1 MDRIERFADVVVRA
15 GANVQPGQGVILRT
29 DTAHLEISRAVVE
42 AAYAAGAAWVE
53 PVWTDGPMR
62 RAAVDHASLESLTT
76 SRGWALQRTREWA
89 EQGVASI
96 GLVGDAYPHLLD
108 GADPVRAAAFPVE
121 EVQATRESLIGGGL
135 RWTLVGAPNPGW
147 AQQVFGE
154 PDTQRLWDAV
164 ATAMRLDTD
173 DPALAWRERAA
184 TLADRASRLDDLEL
198 ASVRYVGDGT
208 DLTVGLIPG
217 CRWTG
222 GGLIDPAGIP
232 YMPNIPTE
240 EVFTSPDR
248 RRADGVI
255 RLTKPL
261 ALQGRLVHG
270 LRVEFAGGRI
280 VDVTADSGAE
290 VVRAQ
295 LETDPGARSL
305 GEVSLVDADSRIA
318 KAGIVFHNT
327 LFDENAG
334 CHVAWGTGFPF
345 SLPGGMR
352 MSPAEREEL
361 GLNSSAVHTDV
372 VIGGEGITV
381 TGTGPKGTVE
391 IIRDDVWV
399 L

>member
-15 GANVQPGQGVILRT
+15 GVNVQPGQGVILRT
-29 DTAHLEISRAVVE
+29 DTAHLEIARAVVA

-53 PVWTDGPMR
+53 PIWSDGPMR
-62 RAAVDHASLESLTT
+62 RAAVDHASLESLSA
-76 SRGWALQRTREWA
+76 SRGWALQRIREWA

-96 GLVGDAYPHLLD
+96 ALHGDADPHLLD
-108 GADPVRAAAFPVE
+108 GADPVRAAAFPAE
-121 EVQATRESLIGGGL
+121 EVRVMREQMMGKL
-135 RWTLVGAPNPGW
+135 RWTIVGSPNPGW
-147 AQQVFGE
+147 ANQVFGE
-154 PDTQRLWDAV
+154 PDTERLWEAV
-164 ATAMRLDTD
+164 STAMRLDAP
-173 DPALAWRERAA
+173 DPAAAWQERAA
-184 TLADRASRLDDLEL
+184 TLADRGSRLDALEL
-198 ASVRYVGDGT
+198 TSVRYVGDGT

-222 GGLIDPAGIP
+222 GGLVDATGVP

-248 RRADGVI
+248 HSAEGVI
-255 RLTKPL
+255 RVTKPL
-261 ALQGRLVHG
+261 VLNGSLVLG
-270 LRVEFAGGRI
+270 LRAEFSGGRI
-280 VDVTADSGAE
+280 VSVSADSGAD

-305 GEVSLVDADSRIA
+305 GEVSLVDSDSRIA
-318 KAGIVFHNT
+318 RTGIVFHNT

-334 CHVAWGTGFPF
+334 CHVAWGSSFPF
-345 SLPGGMR
+345 AVPGGTSMTV
-352 MSPAEREEL
+352 AQREEL
-361 GLNSSAVHTDV
+361 GLNTSAVHTDV

-391 IIRDDVWV
+391 IIRNDEWV